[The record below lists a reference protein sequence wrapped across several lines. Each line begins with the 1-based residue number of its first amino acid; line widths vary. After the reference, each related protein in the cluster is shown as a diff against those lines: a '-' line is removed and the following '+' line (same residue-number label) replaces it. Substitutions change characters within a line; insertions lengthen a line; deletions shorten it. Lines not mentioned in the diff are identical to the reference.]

1 MIFKYLRCK
10 TNAIYALTNF
20 LKKFIASFIC
30 GVSIKIIYDKVL
42 ALPNLVLKN
51 IMQIKVDYIGFLFY
65 C

>member
-1 MIFKYLRCK
+1 MIFKYLKCK
-10 TNAIYALTNF
+10 TNAIYALTNL
-20 LKKFIASFIC
+20 LKKFIASFVC
-30 GVSIKIIYDKVL
+30 GASIKIIYDKV